1 MIAYMGQ
8 AHRGA
13 VLTSSGTLCMFLR
26 YLVVF
31 PAPAYEEART
41 GQAVTGWVEIQKD
54 PKHIAREKQ
63 KARALRQSQW
73 WRNKIAQ
80 GLCAYCQ
87 GTFVPD
93 ALTMDHI
100 VPLSRGGRSTKG
112 NVVPCCAACN
122 AT

>member
-1 MIAYMGQ
+1 M
-8 AHRGA
+8 
-13 VLTSSGTLCMFLR
+13 SD
-26 YLVVF
+26 
-31 PAPAYEEART
+31 
-41 GQAVTGWVEIQKD
+41 WVEIQKD
-54 PKHIAREKQ
+54 AKHIAREKQ
-63 KARALRQSQW
+63 KARDLRQSQW

-87 GTFVPD
+87 GTFAPE

-122 AT
+122 ATKKYWTPAELLLQQLRDQESK